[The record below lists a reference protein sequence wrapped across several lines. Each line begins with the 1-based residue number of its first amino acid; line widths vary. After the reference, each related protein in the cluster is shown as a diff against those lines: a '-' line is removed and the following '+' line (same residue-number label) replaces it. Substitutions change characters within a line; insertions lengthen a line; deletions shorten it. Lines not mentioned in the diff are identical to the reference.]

1 MWSELSNRQKVGI
14 FSILGLVLLA
24 GGYWLGIAQRPAQE
38 PKIEKIESPAGV
50 PEPTQTEKK
59 LIVIHVSGAVMEPG
73 IYEMPEGSR
82 VMDAIQLAGGRA
94 PDADI
99 DSVNLARILKDG
111 DQVEVKHQKER
122 QQFDDRIF
130 PISINEASQPEL
142 EQLPGIGPVIARRII
157 RYRDEHG
164 NYVSEEDLMKVE
176 GISEHVIQEIRQ
188 LIRFN

>member
-14 FSILGLVLLA
+14 FGLLGLVLLA

-38 PKIEKIESPAGV
+38 PKIEKIESPVGA
-50 PEPTQTEKK
+50 PELTQTEKK

-73 IYEMPEGSR
+73 VYEMPEGSR
-82 VMDAIQLAGGRA
+82 VMDAIQLAGGKA

-142 EQLPGIGPVIARRII
+142 EQLPGIGPAIARRII

-164 NYVSEEDLMKVE
+164 NFVSEEDLMKVE

>member
-14 FSILGLVLLA
+14 FSLLGLVLLA
-24 GGYWLGIAQRPAQE
+24 GGYWLGVAQRPAQE
-38 PKIEKIESPAGV
+38 PKIEKIESPTGA
-50 PEPTQTEKK
+50 PEPTHTEKK
-59 LIVIHVSGAVMEPG
+59 LIVIHISGAVMEPG
-73 IYEMPEGSR
+73 VYEMPEGSR

-164 NYVSEEDLMKVE
+164 NFVSEEDLLKVE

>member
-14 FSILGLVLLA
+14 FSLLGLVLLA

-38 PKIEKIESPAGV
+38 PKIEKIESPTGA

-73 IYEMPEGSR
+73 VYEMPEGSR
-82 VMDAIQLAGGRA
+82 VMEAIQLAGGKA

-111 DQVEVKHQKER
+111 DQVEVKHKKER

-164 NYVSEEDLMKVE
+164 NFVSEEDLMKVE

>member
-73 IYEMPEGSR
+73 VYEMPEGSR
-82 VMDAIQLAGGRA
+82 VMEAIQLAGGRA

-122 QQFDDRIF
+122 QQVDDRIF

-164 NYVSEEDLMKVE
+164 NFVSEEDLMKVE
-176 GISEHVIQEIRQ
+176 GISEHIVQEIRQ